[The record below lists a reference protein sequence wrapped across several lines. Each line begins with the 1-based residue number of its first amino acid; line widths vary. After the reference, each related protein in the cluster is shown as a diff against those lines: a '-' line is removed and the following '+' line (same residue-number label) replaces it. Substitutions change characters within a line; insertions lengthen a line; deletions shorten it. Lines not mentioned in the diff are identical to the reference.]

1 MNWKT
6 IYIVGREKFVDDVT
20 RHLERSGLDFMPGYE
35 TKDAGAAHE
44 LFWIP
49 EQMTVREFKEGIGAK
64 TVFKYRLRFF
74 ESPESFIETMNSNEF
89 TEDEK
94 RRVERMRMM
103 DSAA

>member
-6 IYIVGREKFVDDVT
+6 VYIVGREKFVDEVT
-20 RHLERSGLDFMPGYE
+20 RHLERSGLDFMTGYE
-35 TKDAGAAHE
+35 TKNTGEAHE

-49 EQMTVREFKEGIGAK
+49 EQMTIREFKQGIGAK

-74 ESPESFIETMNSNEF
+74 ESLESFIETMNSTEF
-89 TEDEK
+89 TDDEK